1 MRRKSITTGTRI
13 TAAVLAALLLM
24 NSSSAHAAG
33 SPNKTKNRYYF
44 EERGDMIWEVRT
56 SQKVIALTFDDGP
69 DPLETDNILE
79 VLHQYDAK
87 CTFFAIGKRIAAY
100 PEVARRVIDEGHELA
115 NHTYNH
121 VYFKKPIS
129 SRQIQQE
136 LELTEQEIVKV
147 SGRHSSLFRP
157 PGGMY
162 DETLVDVS
170 NRMGLKPVLWSWHQD
185 TRDWNRPGVWS
196 ISSHV
201 IRNAKSGDIVLFHDH
216 VHGRSQT
223 KEALKI
229 ILPELAKQGFRFVT
243 VSELIQLSDV
253 QQAKTDR
260 HTAY

>member
-1 MRRKSITTGTRI
+1 MRTATRI
-13 TAAVLAALLLM
+13 TAAVLAALALM
-24 NSSSAHAAG
+24 HSPSDLALG
-33 SPNKTKNRYYF
+33 SPNKAKNRYYY

-69 DPLETDNILE
+69 DPLETDSILE
-79 VLHQYDAK
+79 VLHEYHAK

-100 PEVARRVIDEGHELA
+100 PDVARRVINEGHELA

-121 VYFKKPIS
+121 VYFKKPVS
-129 SRQIQQE
+129 GEQIQKE
-136 LELTEQEIVKV
+136 LALTEKEIMKI

-162 DETLVDVS
+162 DETLIDVS
-170 NRMGLKPVLWSWHQD
+170 NSMGLKPVLWSWHQD
-185 TRDWNRPGVWS
+185 TRDWNRPGVWN
-196 ISSHV
+196 ISSRV

-216 VHGRSQT
+216 VHGPSQT

-229 ILPELAKQGFRFVT
+229 ILPELEKQGFRFVT
-243 VSELIQLSDV
+243 VSELIGLSDV

-260 HTAY
+260 QMTY